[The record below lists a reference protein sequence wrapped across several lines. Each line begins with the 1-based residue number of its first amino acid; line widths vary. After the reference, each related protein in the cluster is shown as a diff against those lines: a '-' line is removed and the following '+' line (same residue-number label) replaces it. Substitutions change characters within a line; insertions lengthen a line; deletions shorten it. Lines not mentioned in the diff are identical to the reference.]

1 MFPAASL
8 DAGLLIR
15 GNHELVLFEALAL
28 PAAGIQV
35 QPPTSFFGE
44 VGMARENP
52 TTMVPGTNGILMQ
65 PAPKVLPLMEATRP
79 LWHASR
85 TRSRVVS
92 RQNFIGLRAI
102 DYLGS
107 SPHTATHDR
116 DTTVAWS
123 FAADSCERTPRLG
136 LREPGSATT
145 AESAEEKECS
155 AETEEERPIVLGGAF
170 SNLGPWRRPLQLV
183 KAETVVG
190 WQRKGFRL
198 YWGQDFA
205 AET

>member
-1 MFPAASL
+1 MIEIL
-8 DAGLLIR
+8 RWLGVLLLTAVR
-15 GNHELVLFEALAL
+15 ERRDLAFENLAL
-28 PAAGIQV
+28 
-35 QPPTSFFGE
+35 
-44 VGMARENP
+44 
-52 TTMVPGTNGILMQ
+52 
-65 PAPKVLPLMEATRP
+65 
-79 LWHASR
+79 
-85 TRSRVVS
+85 
-92 RQNFIGLRAI
+92 
-102 DYLGS
+102 
-107 SPHTATHDR
+107 
-116 DTTVAWS
+116 
-123 FAADSCERTPRLG
+123 
-136 LREPGSATT
+136 TT